1 MMAAEEKPKRH
12 YPALILGILGT
23 LIVPGV
29 KWLVTK
35 ELGPVDFVVA
45 AVPVVMGALT
55 HTQVTPVKDMVPAIA
70 EKVGE
75 ATILVAQKLD
85 ATAAGPP
92 GKVTEVA
99 TQVAADVTSDVAKV
113 RPTLADT
120 IVKRTKARVGL

>member
-1 MMAAEEKPKRH
+1 MAAEEVPKKS
-12 YPALILGILGT
+12 YPVLIAGIVAGLMVPAAEW
-23 LIVPGV
+23 LI
-29 KWLVTK
+29 TK
-35 ELGPVDFVVA
+35 RLTAFGFVAAAMPVVA
-45 AVPVVMGALT
+45 AAFSTPK
-55 HTQVTPVKDMVPAIA
+55 VTPMKSVLPMMA
-70 EKVGE
+70 EKIGE